1 MAESSSLRSGAG
13 SAFHVDGPATAKL
26 RRPELHGGL
35 PDPRVGSGRVRK
47 FTRTDGSGRDV
58 AGAKF
63 YLKTLCYLHVSFT
76 SHYTSCNAVYSVGFV
91 YIFRCD

>member
-1 MAESSSLRSGAG
+1 MAESSSLRTGAC

-47 FTRTDGSGRDV
+47 FTRTDGSGPDV

-63 YLKTLCYLHVSFT
+63 YLKTLSSTFYLALYVM
-76 SHYTSCNAVYSVGFV
+76 
-91 YIFRCD
+91 